1 MAKKAKTKEE
11 NSDISKDLL
20 EMLGGDEDL
29 QTVVEKE
36 MGDNKNKTIVTI
48 HLSFIFPPPIYS
60 DKLTVKDVDKGNIG
74 ITQVKSILKTDDG
87 FKITSLQDWE
97 CIVMKNQVKFYVE
110 E

>member
-1 MAKKAKTKEE
+1 MLFRSTD

-36 MGDNKNKTIVTI
+36 MMQDNKNKTIVTI
-48 HLSFIFPPPIYS
+48 YLSFMLPPPIYS

-74 ITQVKSILKTDDG
+74 ITQVKSIVKTDDG

-97 CIVMKNQVKFYVE
+97 CVVLKGSVKFYVE

>member
-1 MAKKAKTKEE
+1 MTKKTKTKTD

-20 EMLGGDEDL
+20 EMLGGDEQL
-29 QTVVEKE
+29 ETVVEKE
-36 MGDNKNKTIVTI
+36 MMQDNKKTIVTI
-48 HLSFIFPPPIYS
+48 YLSFMLPPPIYS

-97 CIVMKNQVKFYVE
+97 CIVMKGSVKFYTE